1 MLKCREIPDLASD
14 FVSRDGSKRTNFM
27 VALHLL
33 QCRHCRTYV
42 RGMKTVT
49 RLAAASLDDDVPGDL
64 YGKLGLNAPDRN
76 GSAEEPK
83 R

>member
-14 FVSRDGSKRTNFM
+14 FVSRDGSKRTNLL

-33 QCRHCRTYV
+33 QCRNCRTYV
-42 RGMKTVT
+42 RGMKIVT

-64 YGKLGLNAPDRN
+64 YATLGLTAPDRE
-76 GSAEEPK
+76 GPAQEPK

>member
-14 FVSRDGSKRTNFM
+14 YISRDGSKRTNLQ

-33 QCRHCRTYV
+33 ACSNCRTYV
-42 RGMKTVT
+42 RGMRIAT
-49 RLAAASLDDDVPGDL
+49 RLASTSLQNDVPGDL
-64 YGKLGLNAPDRN
+64 YEKLGLNAPDRD
-76 GSAEEPK
+76 GPAEEPT